1 MDKMTTIWL
10 VIAVYGVFMLAVG
23 ILNSRK
29 GSGMED
35 FTVGG
40 RNAGAWLSAL
50 SYGTAYFS
58 AIPAAPAGALACGA
72 CWWELEMPSSA
83 LCWPGWCWHGVPG
96 K

>member
-1 MDKMTTIWL
+1 MDKLTTIWL
-10 VIAVYGVFMLAVG
+10 VIAVYGVFMLTVG

-50 SYGTAYFS
+50 SYGTA
-58 AIPAAPAGALACGA
+58 
-72 CWWELEMPSSA
+72 
-83 LCWPGWCWHGVPG
+83 
-96 K
+96 